1 MRFVPLHPKFK
12 KIANIQLSSTFLP
25 KDSPRYHTGY
35 SICISFIA
43 LSALS
48 CIVYFI
54 SIFIQNQNRNRASE
68 SNLTEFEKTELGDL
82 NPEYRYLL

>member
-1 MRFVPLHPKFK
+1 MIRSPLPKSK
-12 KIANIQLSSTFLP
+12 KTPNVKFFSTFLP

-54 SIFIQNQNRNRASE
+54 SVLIQNRNRDRASE
-68 SNLTEFEKTELGDL
+68 SNLTEFDNTELGDL